1 MKTAQRS
8 LLTTLTFFALFIGTT
23 AHAQSVPKSK
33 WRFGIGADGLL
44 PVGSF
49 RNAVNAGIGLTP
61 RLQYGIA
68 DNLALTFTSGFYHFF
83 TKPIYLPQ
91 GVLGAGERMQND
103 LDIIPVKFGIKAFV
117 SSNIYLGAEVGAGFE
132 VDNGGGDSKLIASP
146 GIGYASKKWDVGL
159 RYESFSGQG
168 RNYGLLGLRVAYGFG
183 L

>member
-1 MKTAQRS
+1 MKTVTK
-8 LLTTLTFFALFIGTT
+8 LLSATFIAVALFIGTS
-23 AHAQSVPKSK
+23 ASAQSITKSK
-33 WRFGIGADGLL
+33 LRFGIGVDGLL

-49 RNAVNAGIGLTP
+49 TDAANFGIGLTP

-68 DNLALTFTSGFYHFF
+68 DNVALTFTSGFYHFF

-103 LDIIPVKFGIKAFV
+103 LDIIPVKAGLKAFV
-117 SSNIYLGAEVGAGFE
+117 SSNLYVGAEVGVGFE
-132 VDNGGGDSKLIASP
+132 VDNGGGNSKLIVSP
-146 GIGYASKKWDVGL
+146 AIGYASKKWDIGL

-168 RNYGLLGLRVAYGFG
+168 QNYGLLGLRIAYGFG